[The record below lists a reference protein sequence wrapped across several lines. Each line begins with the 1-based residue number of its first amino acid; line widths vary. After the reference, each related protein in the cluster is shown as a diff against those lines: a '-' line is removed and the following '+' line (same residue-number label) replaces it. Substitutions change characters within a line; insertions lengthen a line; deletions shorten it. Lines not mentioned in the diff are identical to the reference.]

1 MCSCTSLYANVYS
14 RFICDPKAEETTN
27 SPPSMCQSARRTQP
41 ATRPPGRRLAACGTR
56 PQRQSLCTGSKQA
69 APSCPQKLKN
79 KHVEERLPDPEALAR
94 PRSASRTQL
103 LTGWSHP
110 ATLTVALEVAG
121 GPSVGRQ
128 GGGCALCVLLNL
140 GAGYLFSLTTL

>member
-41 ATRPPGRRLAACGTR
+41 ATRPPGRRSAACGTR

-79 KHVEERLPDPEALAR
+79 KHVEERLPDPEAHLGHN
-94 PRSASRTQL
+94 L
-103 LTGWSHP
+103 LTGRSHP

-128 GGGCALCVLLNL
+128 GGGCSLCVLLNL